1 MKIIQHTDD
10 TLIIEEK
17 PWLAAVVMGGFAL
30 LFLVLGILM
39 LVDLLAGG
47 FILLAISGAIFLA
60 VYRLVEHFQLIF
72 SRPDQTVEFHNKSLY
87 QDKWK
92 KYPLSEINGSY
103 VVEKHSTSTN
113 GTTTK
118 MSRITLTR
126 TNGSEQLPVTNSY
139 TSGEQYQQI
148 SEVINAWLEHD

>member
-1 MKIIQHTDD
+1 MKIIQHTEDS
-10 TLIIEEK
+10 LIIEEK

-47 FILLAISGAIFLA
+47 FVLLAISGAIFFA
-60 VYRLVEHFQLIF
+60 AYRLVEHFELIF

-87 QDKWK
+87 QDKRE

-103 VVEKHSTSTN
+103 VAEKHSTSSN

-118 MSRITLTR
+118 MSRINLTR
-126 TNGSEQLPVTNSY
+126 TNGGEQLPVTNSY

-148 SEVINAWLEHD
+148 SEVINAWLAHD